1 MTDQS
6 SQFLL
11 EASNPTTSPLRL
23 GRLASSGNRELRH
36 AVAGNPNT
44 PSEVLWRLAVR
55 DASAV
60 LQNPVLGFLILEN
73 PNFLAELPEF
83 ARLSLLRTSQ
93 TPQAWLDW
101 VFAWG
106 DQDSKVHALQNPNL
120 KPELLEALEHKF
132 LLESGT
138 DNSSKP
144 GDSEASFLAFLV
156 RGHVNHP
163 NKLEFES
170 ATKTLHD
177 LLPSLEH
184 DGEHLKDAVALGLVP
199 DWLLKGLSLDDDAQL
214 RLMLAKD
221 SADQTLLFHLCFDDD
236 DEVRAAARANQNIS
250 TSTLE
255 RLSRVEH
262 HQILEALDIEL
273 LETGGVQALT
283 YLARNSSVDL
293 AVLAS
298 LITHSD
304 WRVRQALVLNPELP
318 AELLEQLG
326 DDEDKDV
333 RIAVAQHPNAST
345 RMLEFL
351 VGDAVEEVRQAVQAN
366 PNANPAWNVL
376 LEQVEHGDET
386 VSLEAL
392 QTLCERGGWSRQ
404 LALKHPN
411 LTLEVLESYL
421 TGDNWHDRVAAA
433 HNSNLSA
440 AMLEMLS
447 LDTDSDVRQ
456 AVAMHPN
463 LEAGLLEKFI
473 QDEQF
478 EIRKS
483 AALNPK
489 IDTALLET
497 LAHDEHWAVRQAV
510 AQHKAASRMTLTT
523 LLEDSDNDVRIAA
536 RAALNVQEPSR
547 EDSVGSTNLLE
558 FYRGWF
564 EDHPHTHAKL
574 EVERFLEELG
584 TGQTGRKNIQLENG
598 EQHEIVLIS
607 WQGKPIFEI
616 PNDVVSQLVRDAQWR
631 VRQEVAG
638 YPFVPRM
645 SLARLC
651 LDSDSD
657 VRTAAA
663 GNPNS
668 SRTML
673 CKLAGDEVS
682 SVRAAIVNR
691 EDAPLEAL
699 QLLCCDSEPE
709 IRAAALKHPN
719 TPFNVAEKFER
730 LHTLDPKLN
739 VTQLEE
745 LAQNTPTAHAWI
757 AKHPNVTAKL
767 LEQLGWREHW
777 RLREAAASNPK
788 LERVVLEQLAQDTD
802 LDVLRALARNSSTSN
817 EVLLQLIAHSDSSV
831 RRTALENKNLE
842 PETLQQLRCAC
853 VRQGLRS
860 TQVFNRVLAL
870 ESDLVPKLELRKHR
884 HLHAAHPAERIA
896 LCLSSNLPDD
906 ARAILQ
912 HDANILV
919 RSSAL
924 EVKL

>member
-6 SQFLL
+6 TNILL
-11 EASNPTTSPLRL
+11 EASDPTTSPLRL
-23 GRLASSGNRELRH
+23 GRLASSGNQGLRH

-44 PSEVLWRLAVR
+44 PSEVLWWLSVR

-60 LQNPVLGFLILEN
+60 LKNKVLNFLILEN

-83 ARLSLLRTSQ
+83 ARLSLLRSAQ
-93 TPQAWLDW
+93 APPAWLDW

-106 DQDSKVHALQNPNL
+106 DHDSKVHALQNPNL
-120 KPELLEALEHKF
+120 APEFLGTLEQKLLLEA
-132 LLESGT
+132 GT
-138 DNSSKP
+138 EDSSKP
-144 GDSEASFLAFLV
+144 GDSEASFLAFLA

-163 NKLEFES
+163 NKLEFQS

-199 DWLLKGLSLDDDAQL
+199 TWLLEGLSLDDDSQL

-236 DEVRAAARANQNIS
+236 DEVRAAARANQKVS
-250 TSTLE
+250 AVSLE
-255 RLSRVEH
+255 RLSRVENL
-262 HQILEALDIEL
+262 QVLELLDIVL

-283 YLARNSSVDL
+283 YLARNESVDL
-293 AVLAS
+293 AILAS
-298 LITHSD
+298 LVSHSD
-304 WRVRQALVLNPELP
+304 WRVRQALALNPELSS
-318 AELLEQLG
+318 ELLEQIK

-333 RIAVAQHPNAST
+333 RMAVAQHPNASAAL
-345 RMLEFL
+345 LEFL
-351 VGDAVEEVRQAVQAN
+351 VGDAVEEVRLAVQAN
-366 PNANPAWNVL
+366 PNSNPAWNVL
-376 LEQVEHGDET
+376 LEQVERGDE
-386 VSLEAL
+386 VVPLEAL
-392 QTLCERGGWSRQ
+392 QSLCERGGWSRQ

-411 LTLEVLESYL
+411 LTLEQLEPYL

-433 HNSNLSA
+433 HNPNLSA
-440 AMLEMLS
+440 AMLEMLA

-463 LEAGLLEKFI
+463 LTTGLFEKFVGN
-473 QDEQF
+473 EQF

-489 IDTALLET
+489 IEADLLEV

-510 AQHKAASRMTLTT
+510 AQHKTTTLKTLTL

-536 RAALNVQEPSR
+536 RAVLEIQEPSQT
-547 EDSVGSTNLLE
+547 DSFGSANLLE

-564 EDHPHTHAKL
+564 EDQPYTHAKL

-584 TGQTGRKNIQLENG
+584 TLQTGCKNIQLENG
-598 EQHEIVLIS
+598 EVQINLLY
-607 WQGKPIFEI
+607 WQGKPILEI
-616 PNDVVSQLVRDAQWR
+616 PNDVVSQLTRDAQWR
-631 VRQEVAG
+631 VRQEVAA
-638 YPFVPRM
+638 YPFASGM
-645 SLARLC
+645 ALARLC
-651 LDSDSD
+651 LDADSD

-663 GNPNS
+663 SNPNAS
-668 SRTML
+668 KTML
-673 CKLAGDEVS
+673 CKLASDEVS

-691 EDAPLEAL
+691 DDASLEAL
-699 QLLCCDSEPE
+699 QLLCCDSEAE
-709 IRAAALKHPN
+709 IRASALKHPN
-719 TPFNVAEKFER
+719 LPRSVAERFER
-730 LHTLDPKLN
+730 LHALDSKLSAS
-739 VTQLEE
+739 QLEE
-745 LAQNTPTAHAWI
+745 LAQTTPTAHAWI
-757 AKHPNVTAKL
+757 AKHPNITTKL

-788 LERVVLEQLAQDTD
+788 LERTVLEQLAGDTD

-842 PETLQQLRCAC
+842 AETLQRLRRAC

-860 TQVFNRVLAL
+860 MQVFNRVLAL
-870 ESDLVPKLELRKHR
+870 ESGLVPTSELRKHR

-896 LCLSSNLPDD
+896 LCLNANLPDD
-906 ARAILQ
+906 ARVILQ
-912 HDANILV
+912 TDANILV